1 MNKIAFRAIGL
12 AALLA
17 GPALAED
24 VVIPFATDD
33 AEMNA
38 AIDKARAS
46 LPEFWS
52 KFAAPAANEDDF
64 SLKLGI
70 SDGSQTEH
78 FWCGQIEGN
87 AQDATCVIAN
97 EPIDVF
103 TVAYGERVKVD
114 PTEISDWLYYRDN
127 KIVGAETLRV
137 MLPHLEKKEAAAMR
151 ALLGDPQDQ

>member
-1 MNKIAFRAIGL
+1 MTIIVFRAMGL

-17 GPALAED
+17 MTAPALAQNT
-24 VVIPFATDD
+24 VIPFATDD
-33 AEMNA
+33 ADMNA
-38 AIDKARAS
+38 AIAKARKN

-52 KFAAPAANEDDF
+52 RFAAPAPNEADF

-70 SDGSQTEH
+70 SDGNQTEH
-78 FWCGQIEGN
+78 FWCGEIEGN

-97 EPIDVF
+97 EPVDVF
-103 TVAYGERVKVD
+103 TVAYGERVKVN
-114 PTEISDWLYYRDN
+114 PAEISDWLYYRDD

-151 ALLGDPQDQ
+151 ALLGEP

>member
-1 MNKIAFRAIGL
+1 MGRNSIGIIGL

-17 GPALAED
+17 MAAPGMAED
-24 VVIPFATDD
+24 VVIPFATND

-38 AIDKARAS
+38 AIEHARTS
-46 LPEFWS
+46 LPEFWA
-52 KFAAPAANEDDF
+52 KFAAPAANEADF

-70 SDGSQTEH
+70 SDGDRTEH

-87 AQDATCVIAN
+87 AKAATCVIAN
-97 EPIDVF
+97 EPVDVF

-114 PTEISDWLYYRDN
+114 PAEISDWLYYRDD

-151 ALLGDPQDQ
+151 ALLGEP

>member
-1 MNKIAFRAIGL
+1 MTRIIGIFGM

-17 GPALAED
+17 TAIPTMAED
-24 VVIPFATDD
+24 TVIPFANDD

-38 AIDKARAS
+38 AIAKARAS
-46 LPEFWS
+46 LPDFWA
-52 KFAAPAANEDDF
+52 KLAAPGQNEADF

-70 SDGSQTEH
+70 SDGKQTEH

-87 AQDATCVIAN
+87 QESATCVIAN

-103 TVAYGERVKVD
+103 TVAYGERVKVN
-114 PTEISDWLYYRDN
+114 PAEISDWLYYRND
-127 KIVGAETLRV
+127 KIIGAETLRV

-151 ALLGDPQDQ
+151 ALLGEP